1 MADISVPALEKANA
15 KLRQLVPSAHRVEV
29 QVILTGAYSRT
40 PLNIPRSAMSPKKPM
55 SKLWSTISTPG
66 AA

>member
-1 MADISVPALEKANA
+1 MADISAPSLERASA
-15 KLRQLVPSAHRVEV
+15 KLRQLVPSAHKVEI
-29 QVILTGAYSRT
+29 QVILAGAYSRT
-40 PLNIPRSAMSPKKPM
+40 VLNIPRSAMSPDKRM